1 MLKRI
6 SAIAMA
12 GGATVALT
20 VGLGMSPSFATT
32 VATYT
37 VSPGGAATASGTAQ
51 VKDTKTGTIAKCTS
65 LKLSATLKKGSG
77 LAGAKIGKITG
88 PSTAFSGC
96 SIATISVKVV
106 ANNFPWYLNATSYN
120 ATTGVTTGTITG
132 IDLVAT
138 ATGCSA
144 TLDGTAAGAHN
155 GKVKVTYTTS
165 TGKLAILTSGGNLHD
180 WAVSGCLGLENNGD
194 PQQASGTTTVA
205 PKQTITSP

>member
-32 VATYT
+32 AATYT
-37 VSPGGAATASGTAQ
+37 VKPGGAVTASGTAQ
-51 VKDTKTGTIAKCTS
+51 VKDTKTGTVAKCTA
-65 LKLSATLKKGSG
+65 LKLKATLKKGSG
-77 LAGAKIGKITG
+77 LAGAKLGSITG
-88 PSTAFSGC
+88 PATAFTGC
-96 SIATISVKVV
+96 SIGTISVKVT
-106 ANNFPWYLNATSYN
+106 AKGFPWSLNATSYKS
-120 ATTGVTTGTITG
+120 GVTTGTIKG

-144 TLDGTAAGAHN
+144 TLDGTAAGADN
-155 GKVKVTYTTS
+155 GTVKVTYTNS
-165 TGKLAILTSGGNLHD
+165 TGKLAILSSGGNLHD

-194 PQQASGTTTVA
+194 PQDASGTTTVT